1 MPAAV
6 RHLPRKAL
14 DHARR
19 HMERQTELDWL
30 RGLMLVLMTIT
41 HLPTWFSAHA
51 GQPFGFVSAAEGFV
65 FLSAYLVGSVYSR
78 MARKQGY
85 AAMRRALLAR
95 AAKVYAAHVALLL
108 FLFWVL
114 VPFATS
120 QGAHAIT
127 NLASYYVAHPRV
139 ALVSGL
145 LLAYNPPLLDIL
157 PMYVLFLLA
166 SPLVL
171 AYASRRGFG
180 VLLAL
185 SAALWLYAQ
194 LNGGLHLYESIVHL
208 TGWPVPYAQT
218 GAFSLLAWQMLWL
231 VGLRAGALKAEA
243 VDAGEA
249 EAPWPVALM
258 WTATLL
264 TALFFVW
271 RHVVGQVPFAGDP
284 ALSALFDKWHLGPLR
299 LLNFAVLAIL
309 VVHGRR
315 MFAAWSLHS
324 SIATMGRASLLVFS
338 AHLLLCLV
346 VLATVGD
353 AIGPHVGLLDA
364 ALLAGTLVTLY
375 AVARASL
382 PRAKSH
388 RGRLRIG
395 PGRGRSATA
404 VSARIAR

>member
-1 MPAAV
+1 
-6 RHLPRKAL
+6 
-14 DHARR
+14 
-19 HMERQTELDWL
+19 
-30 RGLMLVLMTIT
+30 
-41 HLPTWFSAHA
+41 
-51 GQPFGFVSAAEGFV
+51 
-65 FLSAYLVGSVYSR
+65 
-78 MARKQGY
+78 MANKNGY
-85 AAMRRALLAR
+85 AAMRRALLGR

-108 FLFWVL
+108 FLLWVL

-127 NLASYYVAHPRV
+127 DLASYYVAHPRV
-139 ALVSGL
+139 ALVTGL

-157 PMYVLFLLA
+157 PMYVLFLLV
-166 SPLVL
+166 SPFLL

-194 LNGGLHLYESIVHL
+194 LNGGRHLYESIARL
-208 TGWPVPYAQT
+208 TEWPVPYSQT
-218 GAFSLLAWQMLWL
+218 GAFSLFAWQMLWL

-243 VDAGEA
+243 VEAGTVE
-249 EAPWPVALM
+249 EPWPVALL

-264 TALFFVW
+264 AAVFFVW
-271 RHVVGQVPFAGDP
+271 RHVVGQVPFSGDA
-284 ALSALFDKWHLGPLR
+284 ALSALFDKWHLGPVR

-309 VVHGRR
+309 VVHGRQ

-338 AHLLLCLV
+338 AHLLVCLV

-353 AIGPHVGLLDA
+353 AVAPHVGVLDA

-382 PRAKSH
+382 PRKKKGA
-388 RGRLRIG
+388 RRR
-395 PGRGRSATA
+395 PGASGVSAAA

>member
-1 MPAAV
+1 MPAV
-6 RHLPRKAL
+6 RQLPRKAL

-41 HLPTWFSAHA
+41 HLPTWFSSHA

-65 FLSAYLVGSVYSR
+65 FLSAFLVGSVYSR
-78 MARKQGY
+78 MAHKHGY
-85 AAMRRALLAR
+85 AAMRRALLGR

-120 QGAHAIT
+120 HGAHAIT
-127 NLASYYVAHPRV
+127 DLASYYIAHPRV
-139 ALVSGL
+139 ALISGL

-157 PMYVLFLLA
+157 PMYVLFLLV
-166 SPLVL
+166 SPILL

-194 LNGGLHLYESIVHL
+194 LHGGRHLYQAIAHL
-208 TGWPVPYAQT
+208 TEWPVPYSQT
-218 GAFSLLAWQMLWL
+218 GAFSLFAWQMLWL

-243 VDAGEA
+243 VDAGKT

-264 TALFFVW
+264 AALFFVW
-271 RHVVGQVPFAGDP
+271 RHVVGQIPFASDP
-284 ALSALFDKWHLGPLR
+284 ALSALFDKWHLGPMR

-324 SIATMGRASLLVFS
+324 TIATMGRASLLVFS
-338 AHLLLCLV
+338 AHLLVCLV

-353 AIGPHVGLLDA
+353 AAGPHVGLLDA

-375 AVARASL
+375 AVARASV
-382 PRAKSH
+382 PRETRARRR
-388 RGRLRIG
+388 RGTAG
-395 PGRGRSATA
+395 ARGQTAAA

>member
-1 MPAAV
+1 
-6 RHLPRKAL
+6 
-14 DHARR
+14 
-19 HMERQTELDWL
+19 MERQTELDWL

-65 FLSAYLVGSVYSR
+65 VLSAYLVGSVYSR
-78 MARKQGY
+78 MAQRQGY
-85 AAMRRALLAR
+85 AAMRRALFGR

-114 VPFATS
+114 VPFS
-120 QGAHAIT
+120 SSHGAHAIT
-127 NLASYYVAHPRV
+127 DLASYYIAHPRV
-139 ALVSGL
+139 ALISGL

-157 PMYVLFLLA
+157 PMYVLFLLV

-194 LNGGLHLYESIVHL
+194 LNGGRHLYESLAHL
-208 TGWPVPYAQT
+208 TEWPVPYSQT
-218 GAFSLLAWQMLWL
+218 GAFSLFAWQMLWL

-243 VDAGEA
+243 VEAGKS
-249 EAPWPVALM
+249 EAPWPVPLM
-258 WTATLL
+258 WIATSLA
-264 TALFFVW
+264 ALFFVW
-271 RHVVGQVPFAGDP
+271 RHVVGQIPFAGDP

-299 LLNFAVLAIL
+299 LLNFAVLASLI
-309 VVHGRR
+309 VHGRR

-324 SIATMGRASLLVFS
+324 TIATMGRASLLVFS

-346 VLATVGD
+346 VLATFGD
-353 AIGPHVGLLDA
+353 AVGPHIGLLDA
-364 ALLAGTLVTLY
+364 ALLTGTLVTLY
-375 AVARASL
+375 AIARASL
-382 PRAKSH
+382 PREKGT
-388 RGRLRIG
+388 RRRLRIG
-395 PGRGRSATA
+395 DGRGRSAT

>member
-1 MPAAV
+1 
-6 RHLPRKAL
+6 
-14 DHARR
+14 
-19 HMERQTELDWL
+19 MERQTELDWL

-78 MARKQGY
+78 MARRQGY
-85 AAMRRALLAR
+85 VAMRRALFGR

-114 VPFATS
+114 VPFS
-120 QGAHAIT
+120 SSHGAHAIT
-127 NLASYYVAHPRV
+127 DLASYNIAHPRV
-139 ALVSGL
+139 ALISGL

-157 PMYVLFLLA
+157 PMYVSFLLV

-194 LNGGLHLYESIVHL
+194 LNGGRHLYESLAHL
-208 TGWPVPYAQT
+208 TEWPVPYSQT
-218 GAFSLLAWQMLWL
+218 GAFSLFAWQMLWL

-243 VDAGEA
+243 VEAGKS
-249 EAPWPVALM
+249 EAPWPVPLM
-258 WTATLL
+258 WIATSLA
-264 TALFFVW
+264 ALFFVW
-271 RHVVGQVPFAGDP
+271 RHVVGQIPFAGDP

-309 VVHGRR
+309 IVHGRR

-324 SIATMGRASLLVFS
+324 TIATMGRASLLVFS

-346 VLATVGD
+346 VLATFGD
-353 AIGPHVGLLDA
+353 AVGPHIGLLDA
-364 ALLAGTLVTLY
+364 ALLTGTLVTLY
-375 AVARASL
+375 AIARASL
-382 PRAKSH
+382 PREKGT
-388 RGRLRIG
+388 RRRLRIG
-395 PGRGRSATA
+395 DGRGRSAT